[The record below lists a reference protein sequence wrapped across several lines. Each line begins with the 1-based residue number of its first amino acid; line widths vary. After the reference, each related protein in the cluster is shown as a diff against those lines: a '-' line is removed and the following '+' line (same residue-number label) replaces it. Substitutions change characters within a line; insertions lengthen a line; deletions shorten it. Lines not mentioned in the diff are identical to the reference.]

1 MDEPT
6 IRPARAAARPA
17 LAPQDAAARPDPEAA
32 LAAAAR
38 RLRALRGAA
47 LAGAGGYDPDAFDAA
62 LLAHRTALARVSA
75 ARRHRTDSG
84 GPR

>member
-1 MDEPT
+1 MDEPVT
-6 IRPARAAARPA
+6 RPARPAPA
-17 LAPQDAAARPDPEAA
+17 LRGAAGRPDPEAA
-32 LAAAAR
+32 LAAAER

-47 LAGAGGYDPDAFDAA
+47 LAGAGAYDPDAFDAA

-75 ARRHRTDSG
+75 ARRRRTDAG